1 MHGSTLLCSTTN
13 PFPNYYYYA
22 VNDGANAHNMEAEER
37 ERKRVKW
44 YRRGVEGVEKKM
56 RKNEKSEE
64 EPKRS

>member
-1 MHGSTLLCSTTN
+1 
-13 PFPNYYYYA
+13 
-22 VNDGANAHNMEAEER
+22 METEER